1 VSRRSGALLAAA
13 FAALAGLTAAGAF
26 TRLDQWA
33 VDHAMPGASFSR
45 VSTSLLTD
53 VIPLYHVRWHSPWSV
68 ATNLV
73 TLPASF
79 LLSLVIVAALS
90 RRLGLALLA
99 CVAVE
104 VICKE
109 TLTRP
114 ALYHG
119 FGHIEPFDSS
129 FPSGH
134 ALRTVL
140 IAVAV
145 ASVWPRLTPAASA
158 WATASVVLLLLGGW
172 HTPSDLVGGVG
183 LGGLA
188 AVVAVPRGRTGSPRC
203 GVLGRPASTASEAPC
218 VLASRR
224 PAHPRDEH
232 HRGETS

>member
-1 VSRRSGALLAAA
+1 VFRRSSALLAAV
-13 FAALAGLTAAGAF
+13 FAALAGLIAAGSF
-26 TRLDQWA
+26 SGLDQWA

-53 VIPLYHVRWHSPWSV
+53 VIPLYHVRWASPWSV

-79 LLSLVIVAALS
+79 LLSLIIVAALS

-114 ALYHG
+114 ALHDG
-119 FGHIEPFDSS
+119 ALHIGPFDSS

-145 ASVWPRLTPAASA
+145 ANAWPRLAFAATA
-158 WATASVVLLLLGGW
+158 WATGSVVLLLLGGW
-172 HTPSDLVGGVG
+172 HTPSDLVGGV
-183 LGGLA
+183 
-188 AVVAVPRGRTGSPRC
+188 
-203 GVLGRPASTASEAPC
+203 VLGLLGATAAGALRRRR
-218 VLASRR
+218 LAR
-224 PAHPRDEH
+224 A
-232 HRGETS
+232 

>member
-1 VSRRSGALLAAA
+1 VFRRSSVLLAAA
-13 FAALAGLTAAGAF
+13 FAALAGLTAAGSF
-26 TRLDQWA
+26 SGLDQWP

-45 VSTSLLTD
+45 VSTSLVSD

-79 LLSLVIVAALS
+79 LLSVVIVAALS

-99 CVAVE
+99 CVTVE

-114 ALYHG
+114 ALHHG
-119 FGHIEPFDSS
+119 ALHIAPFDSS

-145 ASVWPRLTPAASA
+145 AMTRPRLARAATV
-158 WATASVVLLLLGGW
+158 WATVSVVLLLLGGW
-172 HTPSDLVGGVG
+172 HTPSDLIGGVV
-183 LGGLA
+183 LGGLGA
-188 AVVAVPRGRTGSPRC
+188 TVAEPRGES
-203 GVLGRPASTASEAPC
+203 S
-218 VLASRR
+218 
-224 PAHPRDEH
+224 
-232 HRGETS
+232 

>member
-1 VSRRSGALLAAA
+1 MFRRSGVLLAAA

-26 TRLDQWA
+26 SGLDQWA
-33 VDHAMPGASFSR
+33 VDNAMPGASFSR
-45 VSTSLLTD
+45 VSTSIATD
-53 VIPLYHVRWHSPWSV
+53 VVPLYHVRWDSPWSV

-114 ALYHG
+114 ELHSG
-119 FGHIEPFDSS
+119 TLHIGPFDSS

-140 IAVAV
+140 IAVAL
-145 ASVWPRLTPAASA
+145 ATTWPRLALTATA

-172 HTPSDLVGGVG
+172 HTPSDLVGGVVLG
-183 LGGLA
+183 LLGATA
-188 AVVAVPRGRTGSPRC
+188 AGALRGRR
-203 GVLGRPASTASEAPC
+203 R
-218 VLASRR
+218 LAR
-224 PAHPRDEH
+224 A
-232 HRGETS
+232 

>member
-1 VSRRSGALLAAA
+1 VFPRSSALLAAA
-13 FAALAGLTAAGAF
+13 FAALAGLTAAGVF
-26 TRLDQWA
+26 SGLDQWA

-45 VSTSLLTD
+45 VSTSLVSD

-79 LLSLVIVAALS
+79 LLSFVIVAALS

-104 VICKE
+104 VVCKE

-114 ALYHG
+114 LLHHG
-119 FGHIEPFDSS
+119 ELHIGPFDSS

-145 ASVWPRLTPAASA
+145 ATAWPRLTLAATA
-158 WATASVVLLLLGGW
+158 WATASIVLLLLGGW
-172 HTPSDLVGGVG
+172 HTPSDLVGGTALG
-183 LGGLA
+183 LLGATAAGALRRRRLA
-188 AVVAVPRGRTGSPRC
+188 RA
-203 GVLGRPASTASEAPC
+203 
-218 VLASRR
+218 
-224 PAHPRDEH
+224 
-232 HRGETS
+232 

>member
-1 VSRRSGALLAAA
+1 VSRRSSALLAAA
-13 FAALAGLTAAGAF
+13 FGALAGLTAAGAF
-26 TRLDQWA
+26 SGLDQWA
-33 VDHAMPGASFSR
+33 VNHAMPGASFSR
-45 VSTSLLTD
+45 VSTSIATD

-114 ALYHG
+114 ALHHG
-119 FGHIEPFDSS
+119 ALHIGPFDSS

-134 ALRTVL
+134 ALRSVL

-145 ASVWPRLTPAASA
+145 ATVWPRLALGATA
-158 WATASVVLLLLGGW
+158 WATVSVVFLLLGGW
-172 HTPSDLVGGVG
+172 HTPSDLIGGVMLG
-183 LGGLA
+183 LLGATAAGAFRRRRLA
-188 AVVAVPRGRTGSPRC
+188 RA
-203 GVLGRPASTASEAPC
+203 
-218 VLASRR
+218 
-224 PAHPRDEH
+224 
-232 HRGETS
+232 

>member
-1 VSRRSGALLAAA
+1 VFRRSSVLLAAA
-13 FAALAGLTAAGAF
+13 FAALAGLTAAGSF
-26 TRLDQWA
+26 SGLDQWA

-45 VSTSLLTD
+45 VSTSLVSD

-79 LLSLVIVAALS
+79 LLSVVIVAALS

-99 CVAVE
+99 CVTVE

-114 ALYHG
+114 ALHHG
-119 FGHIEPFDSS
+119 ALHIAPFDSS

-145 ASVWPRLTPAASA
+145 AMTRPRLARAATV
-158 WATASVVLLLLGGW
+158 WATVSVVLLLLGGW
-172 HTPSDLVGGVG
+172 HTPSDLIGGVV
-183 LGGLA
+183 LGGLGA
-188 AVVAVPRGRTGSPRC
+188 TVAEPRGES
-203 GVLGRPASTASEAPC
+203 S
-218 VLASRR
+218 
-224 PAHPRDEH
+224 
-232 HRGETS
+232 

>member
-1 VSRRSGALLAAA
+1 MYRRSGVLPAAT

-26 TRLDQWA
+26 SGLDQWA

-45 VSTSLLTD
+45 ASTSLVSD

-68 ATNLV
+68 VTNLV
-73 TLPASF
+73 VLPASF
-79 LLSLVIVAALS
+79 PLSVVIVAALS

-114 ALYHG
+114 ALHDG
-119 FGHIEPFDSS
+119 ALHIGPFDSS

-134 ALRTVL
+134 ALRAVL

-145 ASVWPRLTPAASA
+145 ATAWPRFALAATT
-158 WATASVVLLLLGGW
+158 WATASVVLLLLCGW
-172 HTPSDLVGGVG
+172 HTPSDLIGGI
-183 LGGLA
+183 
-188 AVVAVPRGRTGSPRC
+188 
-203 GVLGRPASTASEAPC
+203 VLGLLGAAAAGALRRRR
-218 VLASRR
+218 LAR
-224 PAHPRDEH
+224 A
-232 HRGETS
+232 

>member
-1 VSRRSGALLAAA
+1 MFRRSSVLFAAA
-13 FAALAGLTAAGAF
+13 FAALAGLTAAGGF
-26 TRLDQWA
+26 SRLDQWA
-33 VDHAMPGASFSR
+33 VDHAMPGASFTH

-79 LLSLVIVAALS
+79 VLSFVIVAALS
-90 RRLGLALLA
+90 RRLGLALLV

-114 ALYHG
+114 ALYDG
-119 FGHIEPFDSS
+119 ALHIGPFDSS

-145 ASVWPRLTPAASA
+145 AAAWPRLAVGASTWAAASL
-158 WATASVVLLLLGGW
+158 VLLLLGGW
-172 HTPSDLVGGVG
+172 HTPSDLLAGV
-183 LGGLA
+183 
-188 AVVAVPRGRTGSPRC
+188 
-203 GVLGRPASTASEAPC
+203 VLGLLGASAAGALRRRSR
-218 VLASRR
+218 LARV
-224 PAHPRDEH
+224 
-232 HRGETS
+232 